1 MAKNKN
7 RKWWIIA
14 ILILVALIVASI
26 VRSKTAKRGL
36 EVELGQVEKRTIVE
50 TISASGKV
58 FPEKEVKI
66 SSDVSG
72 EIIELYVV
80 EGDSVKQGQVLLKID
95 PDAYISAVARGRATL
110 NDAKAQKAVN
120 ESNVQSNKAQV
131 EQIKVQWENAKNI
144 HERNKKLFSSGAIS
158 QADLEAS
165 KTTMDQLAS
174 NLRSAQANVAA
185 AQKNV
190 EGARYRIKSA
200 EASLQELTTS
210 LNRTT
215 ISSPIDGVV
224 SMLNVEEGER
234 VVGTIQMTGTE
245 IMRIANMN
253 AMEVQVE
260 VSENDILNVKEG
272 DEAEI
277 EVDAFA
283 DRLFHGVVTE
293 VANSASTIGTGGQV
307 VLTSDQVT
315 NFVVKIRIDSDSYAD
330 LIRERGRNPFRP
342 GMTASVDIIT
352 KKLEDILSLPIQAVT
367 AKEEEDEKDEFYE
380 VVFEKSADTVI
391 MKRVETGIQDDEYIQ
406 IKTGL
411 EEGATIVIGP
421 YSAVAKK
428 LDEGDR
434 IREKEDDEEEEDDE

>member
-1 MAKNKN
+1 MAKGKN
-7 RKWWIIA
+7 RKWWIIGGVLLT
-14 ILILVALIVASI
+14 ILIIAS
-26 VRSKTAKRGL
+26 VYRSKNSQRGV
-36 EVELGQVEKRTIVE
+36 EVEFGEVKKRNIVE

-72 EIIELYVV
+72 EIIELYVI
-80 EGDSVKQGQVLLKID
+80 EGDSVKKGQVLLKID
-95 PDAYISAVARGRATL
+95 PDAYVSAVARGRATL

-120 ESNVQSNKAQV
+120 ESNVQSNHAQV
-131 EQIKVQWENAKNI
+131 EQVKVQLDNAKKI
-144 HERNKKLFSSGAIS
+144 HDRNKTLFTSGAIS
-158 QADLEAS
+158 QADLDAS
-165 KTTMDQLAS
+165 QANVDQLAS
-174 NLRSAQANVAA
+174 NLRAAKANVAA
-185 AQKNV
+185 AKKNV
-190 EGARYRIKSA
+190 EGASYRIKSA
-200 EASLQELTTS
+200 AASLQELTTN

-224 SMLNVEEGER
+224 SMLNVEAGER
-234 VVGTIQMTGTE
+234 VVGTMQMTGTE

-277 EVDAFA
+277 EVDAFSE
-283 DRLFHGVVTE
+283 RVFKGIVTE

-315 NFVVKIRIDSDSYAD
+315 NFVVKIRIHSESYAD
-330 LIRERGRNPFRP
+330 LIQKIGRNPFRP
-342 GMTASVDIIT
+342 GMTASVDIVTNEI
-352 KKLEDILSLPIQAVT
+352 ENVLSLPIQAVT
-367 AKEEEDEKDEFYE
+367 AKEEEEEKDEFFE
-380 VVFEKSADTVI
+380 VVFEKNADTVI
-391 MKRVETGIQDDEYIQ
+391 MRRVKTGIQDDEYIQ
-406 IKTGL
+406 IKEGL
-411 EEGATIVIGP
+411 AEGATIVIGP

-434 IREKEDDEEEEDDE
+434 VKEKEEDEEDDE